1 MFVDIQALF
10 ERQLT
15 YPNPDARDQLNR
27 LVGLDDH
34 KDRLRKILALL
45 VYPRSLARWSEKYHP
60 EANDLL
66 ETVLNRPPL
75 VILAGDVG
83 SGKTALAES
92 IGDAVARDT
101 MIEVV
106 LLPLSLAARGQGR
119 VGEMTQLISGAFDH
133 TVKEAA
139 GMVNEKNG
147 AEGAVIL
154 LVDEAD
160 ALAQS
165 RATADMHHEDV
176 SGVNAF
182 IRGIDRLSNR
192 RLPAAVI
199 MCTNRYESLD
209 PAVKRRAAEI
219 LTFHRPNDEQ
229 RWNLL
234 APRLAEL
241 GFSEAEANAIVRA
254 TGPRG
259 REPGFTY
266 SDLTQRLIPAIVL
279 DAYPE
284 HAIEPARALKI
295 AEEMIP
301 TAPFAPY
308 DRRKDA

>member
-1 MFVDIQALF
+1 
-10 ERQLT
+10 
-15 YPNPDARDQLNR
+15 
-27 LVGLDDH
+27 
-34 KDRLRKILALL
+34 
-45 VYPRSLARWSEKYHP
+45 
-60 EANDLL
+60 
-66 ETVLNRPPL
+66 
-75 VILAGDVG
+75 
-83 SGKTALAES
+83 
-92 IGDAVARDT
+92 
-101 MIEVV
+101 
-106 LLPLSLAARGQGR
+106 
-119 VGEMTQLISGAFDH
+119 
-133 TVKEAA
+133 
-139 GMVNEKNG
+139 
-147 AEGAVIL
+147 
-154 LVDEAD
+154 
-160 ALAQS
+160 
-165 RATADMHHEDV
+165 
-176 SGVNAF
+176 
-182 IRGIDRLSNR
+182 
-192 RLPAAVI
+192 VI